1 MRTLSLFALLG
12 LVACSSASS
21 SGGNT
26 SQGAGGSTS
35 SSHTSTSATSSSGPS
50 GTGGTGSSTT
60 SSAAGTG
67 TGGAGTTGAGTG
79 GMPFTP
85 GQPITA
91 PAEQWTWVPFDDAFC
106 ANGKSTG
113 IGVNLSSTPNAR
125 VLFYFEGGGACWSD
139 ITCYTLM
146 TASYFTSGYG
156 EAEFQAES
164 SDNTY
169 LAMPGGFFDRTA
181 ASNPFKDYNY
191 IYVPYCTGD
200 VHAGD
205 NLMKYTSTHVA
216 HHVGYRNVTAYL
228 DRIVP
233 TFPSTDRVIIAGS
246 SAGGFGA
253 AFNWWQTQQAFGS
266 KIRVD
271 LLDDSGTPMP
281 PDIEADGYG
290 EGNLRTAWNLA
301 ATLPPGCTQCKQ
313 SLVGLLGFYEQ
324 QFPTHRL
331 ALLSYVQDSVL
342 PSFFGIT
349 EPEFE
354 QGLMED
360 QTNYFGASTNAKY
373 FTVNSADHVLFFG
386 TIPSTDY
393 APLQQFVTQMVTD
406 DPSWASQAL

>member
-1 MRTLSLFALLG
+1 MRAILPLFALLG
-12 LVACSSASS
+12 LAACSSSS
-21 SGGNT
+21 ATGGNS

-35 SSHTSTSATSSSGPS
+35 H
-50 GTGGTGSSTT
+50 TT
-60 SSAAGTG
+60 SSATGSSKSDASASTSTG
-67 TGGAGTTGAGTG
+67 TGGAGAGGAGTG
-79 GMPFTP
+79 GSSFMP
-85 GQPITA
+85 GEPITA
-91 PAEQWTWVPFDDAFC
+91 PAGEWTWVPFDNAFC
-106 ANGKSTG
+106 GNGTTTG
-113 IGVNLSSTPNAR
+113 IGINPSSTPNAR
-125 VLFYFEGGGACWSD
+125 LLFYFEGGGACWNELF
-139 ITCYTLM
+139 CYTLM
-146 TASYFTSGYG
+146 TASYFTTGYG
-156 EAEFQAES
+156 E
-164 SDNTY
+164 SDFMTEASDTTY
-169 LAMPGGFFDRTA
+169 LALPGGYFDRTA
-181 ASNPFKDYNY
+181 AGNPFKDYSY
-191 IYVPYCTGD
+191 VYVPYCTGD
-200 VHAGD
+200 IHAG
-205 NLMKYTSTHVA
+205 NNVMTYGSNKA
-216 HHVGYRNVTAYL
+216 HFVGFKNVEAYL
-228 DRIVP
+228 ERIVP
-233 TFPSTDRVIIAGS
+233 TFASTDRVIIAGS

-301 ATLPPGCTQCKQ
+301 ATLPPGCTQCKT

-360 QTNYFGASTNAKY
+360 QTAYFGASTNAKY
-373 FTVNSADHVLFFG
+373 FTVSSADHVLFFG
-386 TIPSTDY
+386 TTPATDY